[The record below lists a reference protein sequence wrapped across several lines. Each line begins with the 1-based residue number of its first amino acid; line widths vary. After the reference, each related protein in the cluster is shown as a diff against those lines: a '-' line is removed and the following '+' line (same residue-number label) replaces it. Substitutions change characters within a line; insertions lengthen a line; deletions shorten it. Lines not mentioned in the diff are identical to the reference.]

1 MAAARGPGPIDFPV
15 GRRHAPTPARGA
27 GDTHMTPRKEL
38 TAGDLAAL
46 FDGAVEGDPTR
57 VLRGPAALDEAGPD
71 EVSFLAQAGY
81 AARARETRAGAV
93 VVGRDVDLGRDDLTL
108 LRCDDPERA
117 FTEVVVAFAPE
128 IPDLGPGVHAT
139 AAVDPTAELEGDARV
154 GPHATVGPGARLA
167 AGVRVHAG
175 VTVGAH
181 CRVGEDTALMPRVV
195 LYPRTEVGARC
206 VVHAGAV
213 LGSDGFGFH
222 LDGGAW
228 RKTPQVGR
236 VVVEDDVEIGANVA
250 IDCARFGATRIRAGA
265 KLDNLIHIAHNCE
278 IGRGSLVLAQVGIA
292 GSTVVEDGA
301 IIAGQV
307 GIAGHLRIGAGA
319 RIAGHSGVTKSV
331 PAGEEWFGYPAG
343 PSKQKMRA
351 LAGAEKAG
359 AELKALKARIEA
371 MEQQLASLR
380 TAPGGGHAASDG
392 SGGGSA

>member
-1 MAAARGPGPIDFPV
+1 
-15 GRRHAPTPARGA
+15 
-27 GDTHMTPRKEL
+27 MTPRKEL

-57 VLRGPAALDEAGPD
+57 VIRGPAALDEAGPD

-93 VVGRDVDLGRDDLTL
+93 VVGRDVDLGRDDVTL

-117 FTEVVVAFAPE
+117 FTEVVVAFAPDV
-128 IPDLGPGVHAT
+128 PDLDPGVHPT
-139 AAVDPTAELEGDARV
+139 AAVDPDAELGDDARV

-181 CRVGEDTALMPRVV
+181 CLVGEGTALMPRVV
-195 LYPRTEVGARC
+195 LYPGTEVGARC
-206 VVHAGAV
+206 IVHAGAV
-213 LGSDGFGFH
+213 LGADGFGFH
-222 LDGGAW
+222 FDGGAW

-265 KLDNLIHIAHNCE
+265 KLDNLIHVAHNCE

-319 RIAGHSGVTKSV
+319 RIAGHSGVTKNV
-331 PAGEEWFGYPAG
+331 PPGEEWFGYPAG
-343 PSKQKMRA
+343 PSKQKLRA

-359 AELKALKARIEA
+359 AEVKALRRRIAE
-371 MEQQLASLR
+371 MEQQLASLE
-380 TAPGGGHAASDG
+380 AALGGGGRAATDG